1 MTAPNGERV
10 ADGLRIVEIGSSA
23 SVAMAG
29 MVMADAGA
37 EVVLVEAPG
46 GSPLR
51 EQAAFP
57 MWSRGKQSLVAD
69 LSGAAGRER
78 VASLVADA
86 DVVLVGLKPASA
98 QRFGL
103 DYEALAANNPRL
115 VHVALSAFG
124 SKGPCTDVPY
134 YDGTMEA
141 KAGRMWEFGVLH
153 GGERPGFAA
162 SPVLAHT
169 AAMLILQ
176 GAFGA
181 LHERLRTGR
190 GQRIET
196 SLAQA
201 YSVHDLIR
209 WPPGGSMDLRTE
221 DIPFIPYTVARTR
234 DGVWLQFAQNGPA
247 LFNDFLA
254 ALGLA
259 GLGDYGEVMQ
269 PQDPEN
275 TRGVRAR
282 ILERIGERTW
292 EEWQEVFENERNVSA
307 ELFWAPGEALDHP
320 QFQAMGDVL
329 EIDDPEVGRTR
340 QLGPIVEWQSLPS
353 RPSGP
358 APSLGSLG
366 DAGFQM
372 PRLDD
377 GPASP
382 AAPQPGVLAGVT
394 VVEFATWI
402 ATPFAASLLVDLGAR
417 VIKVEPLAG
426 DPMRSTGPALAL
438 KMMQGKES
446 LCLDLKAPEAK
457 EVVHR
462 LVARADAM
470 LHSYRPGVPERLGL
484 DFDTLRAI
492 NPRLVHLYNGSYG
505 SRGPKAFAAA
515 FHVTGGAVAG
525 GCFAQ
530 AGEGVPPPPDQ
541 PLDAEE
547 TARVARHLELANEAN
562 PDFNSAAVAAAALC
576 MGLYASAKRGEAL
589 ALETRMML
597 SNAHMMSAWFVDSQ
611 KAKPPLPDADLNGQS
626 PLYRLYPASEG
637 WVFLS
642 TPMQRDFE
650 RLCAALGA
658 PEIAEAFGDE
668 SVRHEKPAA
677 LVAALEA
684 VFRTHAADRWERE
697 LTGQGVSCVRADIGP
712 FARWGLDEAWVR
724 EAGLVC
730 DVEAS
735 ELGAYPR
742 YGAEV
747 TTERPVELRGGFPAG
762 QEIHAILSELGY
774 SSDEVNALLAS
785 GVVAATG

>member
-1 MTAPNGERV
+1 
-10 ADGLRIVEIGSSA
+10 
-23 SVAMAG
+23 
-29 MVMADAGA
+29 
-37 EVVLVEAPG
+37 
-46 GSPLR
+46 
-51 EQAAFP
+51 
-57 MWSRGKQSLVAD
+57 
-69 LSGAAGRER
+69 
-78 VASLVADA
+78 
-86 DVVLVGLKPASA
+86 
-98 QRFGL
+98 
-103 DYEALAANNPRL
+103 
-115 VHVALSAFG
+115 
-124 SKGPCTDVPY
+124 VPY

-541 PLDAEE
+541 PLDA
-547 TARVARHLELANEAN
+547 ARARQ
-562 PDFNSAAVAAAALC
+562 
-576 MGLYASAKRGEAL
+576 RGEPGLQLGRRRGRGPLHGAL
-589 ALETRMML
+589 
-597 SNAHMMSAWFVDSQ
+597 
-611 KAKPPLPDADLNGQS
+611 
-626 PLYRLYPASEG
+626 
-637 WVFLS
+637 
-642 TPMQRDFE
+642 
-650 RLCAALGA
+650 
-658 PEIAEAFGDE
+658 
-668 SVRHEKPAA
+668 
-677 LVAALEA
+677 
-684 VFRTHAADRWERE
+684 RE
-697 LTGQGVSCVRADIGP
+697 
-712 FARWGLDEAWVR
+712 R
-724 EAGLVC
+724 EAGRGPGTRDAHDAL
-730 DVEAS
+730 
-735 ELGAYPR
+735 
-742 YGAEV
+742 
-747 TTERPVELRGGFPAG
+747 ERPHDVRLVRGLPKGEAPAARRGPEWPVASLPPVPRERGLGVSLDPHAARFRAALRGARRAG
-762 QEIHAILSELGY
+762 DRRGLRR
-774 SSDEVNALLAS
+774 
-785 GVVAATG
+785 